1 LLVFVGQST
10 GGELTKNTRFG
21 RSGFLAKENNMKFSY
36 EIEDMIQMS
45 ERWFDCLEYASTTFI
60 DGTNAC
66 SLDDCDLRYIKAVMG
81 DNPKMKRLMP
91 TIILELMTTYQDY
104 D

>member
-1 LLVFVGQST
+1 
-10 GGELTKNTRFG
+10 
-21 RSGFLAKENNMKFSY
+21 MKFSY